1 MPRSSDAPFFASP
14 QCPPHRQYEALR
26 ALLYEQLPLQ
36 QVAERFDY
44 TPATLRSLVKQFRAG
59 DLDFFRSSKPGP
71 KSAPKRDAARD
82 RVIALRKQN
91 LSVYDIQSIL
101 KHEDIQIS
109 HVLVSQILQEE
120 GFAKLPRRRTV
131 DKPPVPK
138 PDIAEVAD
146 IRELD
151 WKEFRHFET
160 QAGALFV
167 LLPTLVEWKFDR
179 WVRKA
184 DLPRSSMIPALQ
196 SALALLSL
204 KLVGKER
211 ISHVMD
217 VCFDKG
223 FALFC
228 GLNVIPKTTALSTY
242 SYRVTRDMTA
252 SLMDTY
258 VDTLIKEGMLPGE
271 SFNLDFHAIMQ
282 YGEEAVLEKN
292 YVSRRSRAERS
303 VLAFL
308 VQDGDS
314 RALCYGNATVRRD
327 EASSEILN
335 FVDFWEQ
342 KTGKAPPHLVFD
354 SQLTTHDVLDRLD
367 KRGILFLTL
376 RRRGAAIVRTLSDL
390 PRSHWKSI
398 KLRGVSRQ
406 YRHVRYVE
414 QSVSLQNLS
423 RDLRQIA
430 VTGLGRDEPTLFLS
444 NDFDSKPRDLVERYA
459 HRMLIENAI
468 AENIDFFHL
477 DALCSSIAL
486 QVDLDV
492 MLTFIANALYRHLAR
507 HLVAFETA
515 TPKQIFRRFLNT
527 PASVRVSDSEVL
539 VRIARRAHHPILLA
553 SGLLD
558 RSPSV
563 PWWNGRT
570 LRLQVR

>member
-1 MPRSSDAPFFASP
+1 MPKDSDVPFFTSP
-14 QCPPHRQYEALR
+14 QSPPHRQYEALR
-26 ALLYEQLPLQ
+26 ALLYERRPLEE
-36 QVAERFDY
+36 VARRFQY

-59 DLDFFRSSKPGP
+59 RLQFFRSSKPGP
-71 KSAPKRDAARD
+71 KSAPKRDASRD
-82 RVIALRKQN
+82 RVVDLRKQN
-91 LSVYDIQSIL
+91 LSVYDIQTIL
-101 KHEDIQIS
+101 KHEGIQVS

-120 GFAKLPRRRTV
+120 GFTKLPRRRSV

-146 IRELD
+146 IRDLD
-151 WKEFRHFET
+151 WKQFRQFET

-167 LLPTLVEWKFDR
+167 LLPTLIEWDFAR
-179 WVRKA
+179 WIRKA
-184 DLPRSSMIPALQ
+184 DLPGSSMIPALQ
-196 SALALLSL
+196 SMLALLSL

-223 FALFC
+223 FAVFC

-258 VDTLIKEGMLPGE
+258 ADTLIQEGMLPGE

-282 YGEEAVLEKN
+282 YGEQAVLEKN

-314 RALCYGNATVRRD
+314 RALCYANATVRRD
-327 EASSEILN
+327 QASSEILN

-342 KTGKAPPHLVFD
+342 KTGKTPPLLVFD

-367 KRGILFLTL
+367 KRGILFMTL
-376 RRRGAAIVRTLSDL
+376 RRRGAAIMRTLSEL
-390 PRSHWKSI
+390 PKSQWKSV

-406 YRHVRYVE
+406 YRHVRYTE
-414 QSVSLQNLS
+414 QTVSLQLLS

-430 VTGLGRDEPTLFLS
+430 VRGLGHEEPTLFLS
-444 NDFDSKPRDLVERYA
+444 NDFDSNPRDLIERYA

-468 AENIDFFHL
+468 AENIDFFHM

-486 QVDLDV
+486 QVDLDL

-507 HLVAFETA
+507 HLVGFETV

-527 PASVRVSDSEVL
+527 PASVRVSDSEVV

-558 RSPSV
+558 RSPCI
-563 PWWNGRT
+563 PWWNGRR
-570 LRLQVR
+570 LRLEVR